1 MISPFEALSVA
12 QFDAWAE
19 QARHQA
25 IQGHVP
31 NRISL
36 LATANPNWFA
46 AQIYAADWANDVAGG
61 TGHLVHQTGDLT
73 RSFVLMSVVKPL
85 LLLYLLEQ
93 FGAEQVFDWVG
104 VQPSDQPFNSLDQ
117 LQADQGYP
125 RNPMIN
131 SGAIAL
137 ADKLPGSSATHCCQT
152 LCDWLN
158 DKAQTNL
165 ILDQTMLASVRSLG
179 QARNEAL
186 AAMLHEAGYL
196 RSEGQALDA
205 YQQICCLA
213 GTVAD
218 LVRLGY
224 LLAVSSSQVQ
234 DHHRQAVNALM
245 LTCGLYEASAQFAV
259 RVGLPMKSG
268 ISGAMLAVVPGQG
281 AIAVYSPP
289 LDTIGNSVAGIA
301 FIEKL
306 AKHLSLSCLS

>member
-1 MISPFEALSVA
+1 MASPFKALSVT

-19 QARHQA
+19 QACRQA

-31 NRISL
+31 NRITL

-46 AQIYAADWANDVAGG
+46 AQIYANAAAAG
-61 TGHLVHQTGDLT
+61 TSETASRLVYQTGDLE
-73 RSFVLMSVVKPL
+73 RSFVLMSVIKPL

-104 VQPSDQPFNSLDQ
+104 VQPSDQPFNSFDQ
-117 LQADQGYP
+117 LQADRGYP

-137 ADKLPGSSATHCCQT
+137 ADKIPGSTAAHCCQI

-158 DKAQTNL
+158 DKAQVDL
-165 ILDQTMLASVRSLG
+165 ALDQAMLESVRTLG

-186 AAMLHEAGYL
+186 AAVLHQAGHL
-196 RSEGQALDA
+196 QNDGQALDT

-213 GTVAD
+213 GTVTD
-218 LVRLGY
+218 LVKLGY
-224 LLAVSSSQVQ
+224 LMAVSSSRVK
-234 DHHRQAVNALM
+234 DRHRQAVNALM

-268 ISGAMLAVVPGQG
+268 ISGAILAVVPGQG

-289 LDTIGNSVAGIA
+289 LDNIGNSVAGITL
-301 FIEKL
+301 IEQL
-306 AKHLSLSCLS
+306 AQHLSLSCLS

>member
-1 MISPFEALSVA
+1 MVSPFNVLSA
-12 QFDAWAE
+12 TQFDTWAE
-19 QARHQA
+19 QSRRRA
-25 IQGHVP
+25 IQGDVP
-31 NRISL
+31 NRIML

-46 AQIYAADWANDVAGG
+46 AQIYVNDAADGIGDTAK
-61 TGHLVHQTGDLT
+61 HLVYQTGDLA
-73 RSFVLMSVVKPL
+73 RSFVLMSVIKPL

-93 FGAEQVFDWVG
+93 FGAEQVFNWVG

-137 ADKLPGSSATHCCQT
+137 ADKIPGSTALHCCQL

-158 DKAQTNL
+158 DKAQTDL
-165 ILDQTMLASVRSLG
+165 ALDQAMLNSVRTLG

-186 AAMLHEAGYL
+186 AAVLHQAGHL
-196 RSEGQALDA
+196 QGDGHALNT

-213 GTVAD
+213 GTVTD
-218 LVRLGY
+218 LARLGY
-224 LLAVSSSQVQ
+224 LLAISSSHVK
-234 DHHRQAVNALM
+234 DSHRQAVNALM
-245 LTCGLYEASAQFAV
+245 LTCGLYEASAQFAI

-289 LDTIGNSVAGIA
+289 LDSIGNSVAGITL
-301 FIEKL
+301 IEQL
-306 AKHLSLSCLS
+306 AQHLSLSCLS